1 MDRTLSDSDGKAV
14 RPVTAEPTSVS
25 KDQAKIPQWTPAA
38 LDEIDLSDIAFWTR
52 PLPEREAAFS
62 LLRRQQSLPFYSE
75 PDLHWVEPGPGY
87 YVLSRHADI
96 VEASRRPEI
105 FSSAQGATSVPD
117 TPTEFLEFFGSMIN
131 LDDPRHARLRRIV
144 SRGFTPKMIQKLE
157 DDVQRAA
164 ARIVDD
170 IIDRGEC
177 DFVTEIAARLP
188 LKIICDMMGI
198 PQRDYQFVFDK
209 SNVILGAQDPEY
221 VSDQGDVPTALL
233 TAGSELS
240 ELVQELGRHRVENPT
255 DDLTSSLVNANIDG
269 EQLTSQE
276 LGSFFILLVVAG
288 NETTRNAIS
297 HGLRLLTEN
306 PDQRDLWLSDFERHT
321 PTAVEEI
328 VRVASPV
335 VWMRRTVTEDSE
347 LNGHEFAAGDKVLLM
362 YWSGNR
368 DETVFDN
375 PYTFDITRNP
385 NPHIGFGGPGPH
397 YCLGAHLAR
406 REITVTFRELLR
418 RVPDIHASGEPRRL
432 QSSFINGIKH
442 LPCAFTPGGTRPTAG

>member
-1 MDRTLSDSDGKAV
+1 MGAMT
-14 RPVTAEPTSVS
+14 
-25 KDQAKIPQWTPAA
+25 
-38 LDEIDLSDIAFWTR
+38 LDEIDLSDLAFWAR
-52 PLPEREAAFS
+52 PLGEWDAAFS
-62 LLRRQQSLPFYSE
+62 LLRREPSPPFYAE
-75 PDLHWVEPGPGY
+75 PDLGWVETGPGY
-87 YVLSRHADI
+87 YALTRHADI
-96 VEASRRPEI
+96 VEASRMPEV
-105 FSSAQGATSVPD
+105 FSSAQGATSIPD

-144 SRGFTPKMIQKLE
+144 SRGFTPRMIQKLE
-157 DDVQRAA
+157 EDVQLAA

-170 IIDRGEC
+170 VIDRGGC
-177 DFVTEIAARLP
+177 DFVTEVAARLP

-198 PQRDYQFVFDK
+198 PERDYRSVFER

-221 VSDQGDVPTALL
+221 VPDQGDVPTALL
-233 TAGSELS
+233 TAGAELS
-240 ELVQELGRHRVENPT
+240 ELVQDLGRRRVEDPT

-269 EQLTSQE
+269 ERLTTQE

-297 HGLRLLTEN
+297 HGLRLLTEH
-306 PDQRDLWLSDFERHT
+306 PEQRDLWVSDFERHVA
-321 PTAVEEI
+321 TAVEEI

-335 VWMRRTVTEDSE
+335 IWMRRTLTRDAE
-347 LNGHEFAAGDKVLLM
+347 LNGHTFAEGDKVLLM

-368 DETVFDN
+368 DESVFDD
-375 PYTFDITRNP
+375 PYSFDITRSP

-406 REITVTFRELLR
+406 REITVMFRELLR
-418 RVPDIHASGEPRRL
+418 RLPDIHASGEPARL

-442 LPCAFTPGGTRPTAG
+442 LPCAFTPGGRRAGAG